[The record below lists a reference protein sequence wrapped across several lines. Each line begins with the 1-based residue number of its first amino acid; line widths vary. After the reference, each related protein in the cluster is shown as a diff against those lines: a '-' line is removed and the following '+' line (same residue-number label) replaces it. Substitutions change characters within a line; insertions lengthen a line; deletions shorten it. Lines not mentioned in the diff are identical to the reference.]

1 MQTNKSKTGATPI
14 AMNAK
19 TESPAPKP
27 TRRKPAEKAQNP
39 ATSAAYARSLLEA
52 SLDPLVT
59 ISAEGKITDVNEA
72 SVQVTGVPRER
83 LIGTDFSNYFTEPER
98 AREGYRQVFSE
109 GLVRDYPLAI
119 RHTSGRITDV
129 LYNASVYK
137 DEQGKVLGVF
147 AAARDIT
154 ERKRAEER
162 IQQQSKDIL
171 ELSTP
176 VMQVWQG
183 VVAAPL
189 IGALDSQRT
198 QQFMERLLNR
208 IVETNSPVALVDIM
222 GVPTVDTQTAQHL
235 IETISAVRLLGAQVV
250 LTGVRP
256 AIAQTLVHLGV
267 DLTGIITR
275 SSMSAGLQVALDI
288 LKLKSSRKRGGGRRL
303 NPRRQHCMPA
313 ESISVIKLRNILLVT
328 VPPDPDDET
337 VSALQ
342 EQVLEAMARHE
353 AKGLVLDISTVQILD
368 SFFARTIAET
378 VQMVALMG
386 GRTVLAGMRASV
398 AVTAT
403 QLGLTLGGALMALD
417 VDRAFERLDAA
428 PVGGVG
434 P

>member
-1 MQTNKSKTGATPI
+1 MQTNKSKDSPTP
-14 AMNAK
+14 ASMNAK
-19 TESPAPKP
+19 TKSPTPELAG
-27 TRRKPAEKAQNP
+27 RKPAAAAYP
-39 ATSAAYARSLLEA
+39 AATSAAYARSLLEA

-83 LIGTDFSNYFTEPER
+83 LIGTDFSNYFTEPEK
-98 AREGYRQVFSE
+98 AREGYRRVFSE
-109 GLVRDYPLAI
+109 GFVRDYPLAI
-119 RHTSGRITDV
+119 RHTSGRLTDV

-137 DEQGKVLGVF
+137 DEQGKVVGVF

-162 IQQQSKDIL
+162 IQQQSKDIM

-189 IGALDSQRT
+189 IGSLDSQRT

-275 SSMSAGLQVALDI
+275 SSMAAGLQVALDI
-288 LKLKSSRKRGGGRRL
+288 LKLK
-303 NPRRQHCMPA
+303 
-313 ESISVIKLRNILLVT
+313 V
-328 VPPDPDDET
+328 VPQDGAT
-337 VSALQ
+337 GSA
-342 EQVLEAMARHE
+342 
-353 AKGLVLDISTVQILD
+353 KS
-368 SFFARTIAET
+368 
-378 VQMVALMG
+378 
-386 GRTVLAGMRASV
+386 
-398 AVTAT
+398 
-403 QLGLTLGGALMALD
+403 
-417 VDRAFERLDAA
+417 
-428 PVGGVG
+428 
-434 P
+434 